1 MNNSISLRKRLGLEL
16 FRQKEQLIRQKHEL
30 HTLFWEC
37 TLRCNLA
44 CRHCGSDCKAISGQ
58 PDMPKEDFLKAL
70 DNITPQV
77 DPHRVF
83 IIFTGGEPLMRK
95 DLEECGRACYRREY
109 PWGLVTN
116 GLLLSRQ
123 RLDRLLQAGLH
134 SITVSLDGPED
145 AHNWLRRHPE
155 SFRRASQAIGML
167 SREKEIVWD
176 VVSCINQQ
184 NIDTLPVFKE
194 YLIELGVR
202 QWRIFTIFPAGRA
215 AQVPELQLSSSQF
228 KKVLDFIRQ
237 TRQEG
242 RIHVNFACEGFLG
255 PYEAEVR
262 DQFYRCH
269 AGISVG
275 SIRINGAISGCPS
288 IRANYDQG
296 NIYQDDFMEVWNN
309 RFEKFRNREWARQ
322 GECAD
327 CNLFRYCEGNGM
339 HLHDESGKLMTCHY
353 HRL

>member
-1 MNNSISLRKRLGLEL
+1 MRSLV
-16 FRQKEQLIRQKHEL
+16 
-30 HTLFWEC
+30 
-37 TLRCNLA
+37 N
-44 CRHCGSDCKAISGQ
+44 D
-58 PDMPKEDFLKAL
+58 
-70 DNITPQV
+70 
-77 DPHRVF
+77 
-83 IIFTGGEPLMRK
+83 
-95 DLEECGRACYRREY
+95 
-109 PWGLVTN
+109 
-116 GLLLSRQ
+116 
-123 RLDRLLQAGLH
+123 
-134 SITVSLDGPED
+134 
-145 AHNWLRRHPE
+145 
-155 SFRRASQAIGML
+155 
-167 SREKEIVWD
+167 IVCD
-176 VVSCINQQ
+176 DVSCINQQ

-194 YLIELGVR
+194 YLIELGVG

>member
-1 MNNSISLRKRLGLEL
+1 MLSPGIPR
-16 FRQKEQLIRQKHEL
+16 
-30 HTLFWEC
+30 
-37 TLRCNLA
+37 
-44 CRHCGSDCKAISGQ
+44 
-58 PDMPKEDFLKAL
+58 
-70 DNITPQV
+70 
-77 DPHRVF
+77 
-83 IIFTGGEPLMRK
+83 
-95 DLEECGRACYRREY
+95 
-109 PWGLVTN
+109 GLVTN

-176 VVSCINQQ
+176 VVSCI
-184 NIDTLPVFKE
+184 
-194 YLIELGVR
+194 
-202 QWRIFTIFPAGRA
+202 
-215 AQVPELQLSSSQF
+215 

>member
-123 RLDRLLQAGLH
+123 RLDRLYKQAC
-134 SITVSLDGPED
+134 T
-145 AHNWLRRHPE
+145 A
-155 SFRRASQAIGML
+155 
-167 SREKEIVWD
+167 
-176 VVSCINQQ
+176 
-184 NIDTLPVFKE
+184 LP
-194 YLIELGVR
+194 
-202 QWRIFTIFPAGRA
+202 
-215 AQVPELQLSSSQF
+215 
-228 KKVLDFIRQ
+228 
-237 TRQEG
+237 
-242 RIHVNFACEGFLG
+242 
-255 PYEAEVR
+255 
-262 DQFYRCH
+262 
-269 AGISVG
+269 
-275 SIRINGAISGCPS
+275 
-288 IRANYDQG
+288 
-296 NIYQDDFMEVWNN
+296 
-309 RFEKFRNREWARQ
+309 
-322 GECAD
+322 
-327 CNLFRYCEGNGM
+327 
-339 HLHDESGKLMTCHY
+339 
-353 HRL
+353 

>member
-1 MNNSISLRKRLGLEL
+1 M
-16 FRQKEQLIRQKHEL
+16 
-30 HTLFWEC
+30 
-37 TLRCNLA
+37 
-44 CRHCGSDCKAISGQ
+44 
-58 PDMPKEDFLKAL
+58 
-70 DNITPQV
+70 
-77 DPHRVF
+77 
-83 IIFTGGEPLMRK
+83 
-95 DLEECGRACYRREY
+95 
-109 PWGLVTN
+109 
-116 GLLLSRQ
+116 
-123 RLDRLLQAGLH
+123 
-134 SITVSLDGPED
+134 
-145 AHNWLRRHPE
+145 
-155 SFRRASQAIGML
+155 
-167 SREKEIVWD
+167 
-176 VVSCINQQ
+176 
-184 NIDTLPVFKE
+184 
-194 YLIELGVR
+194 
-202 QWRIFTIFPAGRA
+202 
-215 AQVPELQLSSSQF
+215 PELQLSSSQF

-353 HRL
+353 HRLWDCLTSFRPFFFIKKNKAFLLKISLKAFLVSD

>member
-1 MNNSISLRKRLGLEL
+1 MNNSISLRKRLGL

-123 RLDRLLQAGLH
+123 
-134 SITVSLDGPED
+134 T
-145 AHNWLRRHPE
+145 
-155 SFRRASQAIGML
+155 FT
-167 SREKEIVWD
+167 SR
-176 VVSCINQQ
+176 
-184 NIDTLPVFKE
+184 
-194 YLIELGVR
+194 
-202 QWRIFTIFPAGRA
+202 PAQHYRKSGRTGRC
-215 AQVPELQLSSSQF
+215 PQL
-228 KKVLDFIRQ
+228 V
-237 TRQEG
+237 T
-242 RIHVNFACEGFLG
+242 
-255 PYEAEVR
+255 PT
-262 DQFYRCH
+262 
-269 AGISVG
+269 
-275 SIRINGAISGCPS
+275 
-288 IRANYDQG
+288 
-296 NIYQDDFMEVWNN
+296 
-309 RFEKFRNREWARQ
+309 
-322 GECAD
+322 
-327 CNLFRYCEGNGM
+327 
-339 HLHDESGKLMTCHY
+339 SGKLSPGQSGYRNAEPGKRNRMGCRQLYQSTKHRYSPRFQRIFDRTRSRTMAYLY
-353 HRL
+353 HLSRRQSSTSA

>member
-155 SFRRASQAIGML
+155 SFRRASQAIG
-167 SREKEIVWD
+167 
-176 VVSCINQQ
+176 C
-184 NIDTLPVFKE
+184 
-194 YLIELGVR
+194 
-202 QWRIFTIFPAGRA
+202 
-215 AQVPELQLSSSQF
+215 
-228 KKVLDFIRQ
+228 
-237 TRQEG
+237 
-242 RIHVNFACEGFLG
+242 
-255 PYEAEVR
+255 
-262 DQFYRCH
+262 
-269 AGISVG
+269 
-275 SIRINGAISGCPS
+275 
-288 IRANYDQG
+288 
-296 NIYQDDFMEVWNN
+296 
-309 RFEKFRNREWARQ
+309 
-322 GECAD
+322 
-327 CNLFRYCEGNGM
+327 
-339 HLHDESGKLMTCHY
+339 
-353 HRL
+353 

>member
-184 NIDTLPVFKE
+184 NIDTLPVFIRKNFLLWE
-194 YLIELGVR
+194 QPSRIPFLPTAKSLWTWPPGPRKQWNRPRAPIMPVPTGGISSILLSAGVR
-202 QWRIFTIFPAGRA
+202 
-215 AQVPELQLSSSQF
+215 
-228 KKVLDFIRQ
+228 
-237 TRQEG
+237 
-242 RIHVNFACEGFLG
+242 
-255 PYEAEVR
+255 
-262 DQFYRCH
+262 
-269 AGISVG
+269 
-275 SIRINGAISGCPS
+275 
-288 IRANYDQG
+288 
-296 NIYQDDFMEVWNN
+296 
-309 RFEKFRNREWARQ
+309 
-322 GECAD
+322 
-327 CNLFRYCEGNGM
+327 
-339 HLHDESGKLMTCHY
+339 
-353 HRL
+353 